1 VKIAMRD
8 RYGGPELVE
17 VREVERPVPTG
28 DQVLVKVH
36 VASVNRADLDGLRPR
51 WFFVRL
57 FYGIRRPRSPYLG
70 LDIAG
75 VVEALGPGATRFK
88 VGDRVFAD
96 LYSFGQAGFAEYVCA
111 PERAFQPIPARLG
124 FANAACLPHSA
135 LLALQGLQ
143 LRNGRSVKPGD
154 KVLIVGASGNVGPFA
169 VQIATSMGAEVTG
182 VCRTGKMDF
191 VRSLGADHVIDYT
204 TTDYRQTGPYDW
216 IVDVDAHHPTITNR
230 RALKPDG
237 VYLAMG
243 GSTAWMVTSILVLPF
258 KRLFI
263 GRRRMGMLL
272 SWRPFHGDDVAKLDE
287 LIAAGVVK
295 PHIDRRYPLAEI
307 ADALRYV
314 DEGRNIGKV
323 VITVRDSA
331 RKRPQR

>member
-1 VKIAMRD
+1 MKIAMRD

-17 VREVERPVPTG
+17 IREVERPVPTD

-51 WFFVRL
+51 WQFLRV
-57 FYGIRRPRSPYLG
+57 FYGIRRPRSKTLG

-75 VVEALGPGATRFK
+75 VVEARGPNATRFK

-96 LYSFGQAGFAEYVCA
+96 LYGFGQAGFAEYVWA
-111 PERAFQPIPARLG
+111 PERAFQPMPAGLG
-124 FANAACLPHSA
+124 FEDAASLPHSA

-143 LRNGRSVKPGD
+143 LRNGRSVRPGD

-169 VQIATSMGAEVTG
+169 VQIAKSMGAEVTG
-182 VCRTGKMDF
+182 VSRTEKMDF

-216 IVDVDAHHPTITNR
+216 IIDVDAHYPTITNR
-230 RALKPDG
+230 RALEPNG

-243 GSTAWMVTSILVLPF
+243 GSTAWMVTSILILPF

-272 SWRPFHGDDVAKLDE
+272 NWRPFHRDDVAKLDE
-287 LIAAGVVK
+287 LVAAGVVK

-307 ADALRYV
+307 ADALRNV

-323 VITVRDSA
+323 VITVSDGTT
-331 RKRPQR
+331 